1 MHPIEHLRYVARAHG
16 ADPVEVALEA
26 AEALVHMVRDPAG
39 VVVSAR
45 RMMEHHPDNSS
56 LWWMCAHAVTSME
69 PQAAIR
75 ECVRTLSTDATSAML
90 QAELPTDATVC
101 TAGWSGHLV
110 DAVVRRGDVRV
121 LVVDSLGEGQ
131 DALRVFARRGV
142 DAELV
147 APEGIAAAVAASDVT
162 IVTAKATSRDGVLC
176 AGGALPLVALAR
188 LLDRPSWLVAP
199 EGMHLAPSLWKA
211 MKEDLCGRPDS
222 WASGYD
228 VMEWAYVSHIV
239 DGTGIVDVE
248 KYLARVSCPDAPEL
262 LRRSAI

>member
-1 MHPIEHLRYVARAHG
+1 
-16 ADPVEVALEA
+16 
-26 AEALVHMVRDPAG
+26 MVRDPAG

-69 PQAAIR
+69 PTGRNPRVRSSAEYRCDICDVASR
-75 ECVRTLSTDATSAML
+75 VTYRRNGVYGGMVRTSCRTQSYVEAMC
-90 QAELPTDATVC
+90 VC
-101 TAGWSGHLV
+101 WSLIHSV
-110 DAVVRRGDVRV
+110 KAKTHFVC
-121 LVVDSLGEGQ
+121 SH
-131 DALRVFARRGV
+131 
-142 DAELV
+142 
-147 APEGIAAAVAASDVT
+147 AAVSTLNSSHLKELRQQWSASDVT

-199 EGMHLAPSLWKA
+199 EGVHLAPSLWQA

-228 VMEWAYVSHIV
+228 VMEWAHVSHIV

-248 KYLARVSCPDAPEL
+248 RYLARVSCPDAPEL